1 MSTSNHPIEL
11 TTTTFEKAIEDHA
24 TLVIDFWAPWCRPC
38 LAFAPVFEAAAG
50 RHAGVTFAK
59 VNTQAEPRLAAA
71 LNIQAIPTLMV
82 FREGIL
88 VFAQPGMLRATQLD
102 QLVTQ
107 VKALDMNEVRT
118 EIAKLDAAAAPAAR

>member
-1 MSTSNHPIEL
+1 MPTTQRPIEL
-11 TTTTFEKAIEDHA
+11 TTTTFEKAVEDHS

-50 RHAGVTFAK
+50 RHEGVTFAK

-82 FREGIL
+82 FRDGIL
-88 VFAQPGMLRATQLD
+88 VFAQPGMLRPSQLD

-107 VKALDMNEVRT
+107 VKALDMDEVRA
-118 EIAKLDAAAAPAAR
+118 EIAKLEAGPPAAP